1 MFVPND
7 QAMLT
12 DIFEP
17 FRYIVVRER
26 LGDQLRLLD
35 VEAIP
40 KQTNKLNGLPFPTM
54 VLENVAYKIGA
65 IVTDR
70 RSEDAAKLIGW
81 HYERCGKSEES
92 LLNYEKET
100 LQAANFLRQSS
111 EPTRHGGH

>member
-26 LGDQLRLLD
+26 PRRTQLRLLD

-40 KQTNKLNGLPFPTM
+40 KQTDKLNGLPFPTM

-65 IVTDR
+65 IVTNW
-70 RSEDAAKLIGW
+70 RSEDGAKLD
-81 HYERCGKSEES
+81 R
-92 LLNYEKET
+92 L
-100 LQAANFLRQSS
+100 ALRTVRQ
-111 EPTRHGGH
+111 E